1 MRPARCESANEE
13 PETLGQADV
22 AIIATVRLPTRFA
35 ISRLARLAS
44 APLIGLTLTLLATL
58 TLPGCWMIR
67 AHHLANSIES
77 DIPLNDCIRNTGV
90 EPIELASC
98 IRHSK
103 NKHAANACEPPPE
116 EAAVKACI
124 RDCPTHIFRAT
135 VCRQPAS

>member
-1 MRPARCESANEE
+1 MR
-13 PETLGQADV
+13 QA
-22 AIIATVRLPTRFA
+22 IATVRLPKHLVF
-35 ISRLARLAS
+35 SRHARLAS
-44 APLIGLTLTLLATL
+44 SPLIRLALALLAIV

-103 NKHAANACEPPPE
+103 NKRAANACEPPPQ

-135 VCRQPAS
+135 VCVQPTS